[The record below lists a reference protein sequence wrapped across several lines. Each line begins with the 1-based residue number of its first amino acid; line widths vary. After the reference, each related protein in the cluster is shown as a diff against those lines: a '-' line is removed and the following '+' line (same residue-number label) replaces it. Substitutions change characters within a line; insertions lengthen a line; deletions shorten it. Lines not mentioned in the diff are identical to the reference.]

1 MLYGI
6 DPTLGPEL
14 LGILREMGHGD
25 EIAIVDAN
33 FPAASHAR
41 KLVRMDGTS
50 ATSTLRAVVSLLP
63 LDTFVDCPVCTM
75 QVVDDPQ
82 AVPDV
87 VSEFR
92 KIVDRAADERVGI
105 EKLERFE
112 FYRRVAGAFA
122 VVVSGERRLY
132 GNVLLRKGIIPIPNR

>member
-25 EIAIVDAN
+25 EIAIVDAS

-132 GNVLLRKGIIPIPNR
+132 GNVLLRKGIIPIPNQ

>member
-6 DPTLGPEL
+6 DPNLGPEL

-92 KIVDRAADERVGI
+92 KIVDRAADERVGM

-112 FYRRVAGAFA
+112 FYRRIAGAFA

-132 GNVLLRKGIIPIPNR
+132 GNVLLRKGMIPIPNQ

>member
-6 DPTLGPEL
+6 DPNLGPEL

-92 KIVDRAADERVGI
+92 KIVDRAADERVGM

-132 GNVLLRKGIIPIPNR
+132 GNVLLRKGIIPIPNQ

>member
-6 DPTLGPEL
+6 DPNLGPEL

-63 LDTFVDCPVCTM
+63 LDTFVDCPVCTR

-92 KIVDRAADERVGI
+92 KIVDRAADERVGM

-112 FYRRVAGAFA
+112 FYRRIAGAFA

-132 GNVLLRKGIIPIPNR
+132 GNVLLRKGIIPIPNQ